1 METVEIKVD
10 WNELKSKLK
19 AKFPSLTDADFNYEK
34 NKKEEM
40 LNFLRVKLGKTQEEW
55 NETLALL

>member
-10 WNELKSKLK
+10 LNELKNKLK
-19 AKFPSLTDADFNYEK
+19 AKFPSLTDADFNYDK
-34 NKKEEM
+34 SKKDEM
-40 LNFLRVKLGKTQEEW
+40 LNFLRVKLGKTREEW